1 MFYGHIGNPS
11 ELIRFYFTN
20 TFVLSLLGKKAH
32 KGKFDIQISLT
43 VSLHMLLKWQKSATV
58 V

>member
-43 VSLHMLLKWQKSATV
+43 VSLHMLLEW
-58 V
+58 